1 MKKNP
6 PASPL
11 SCKTD
16 KSAENS
22 AKPIDE
28 MGKWDYNTAIIQQT
42 HKICGERSVLQM
54 MMEYGM
60 CCCRMSGFRA
70 RCVREGSA
78 VRFFANCSVRR

>member
-54 MMEYGM
+54 MMEYE
-60 CCCRMSGFRA
+60 CVAVECRVSGHGVYGKALLYAFL
-70 RCVREGSA
+70 
-78 VRFFANCSVRR
+78 